1 VLLHRIAGERW
12 NKVAAL
18 TGADKP
24 PYTRAMHDLPSNE
37 QPSSENEPG
46 QPPDPARMGAAF
58 RELCEVVARL
68 RSPTGCPWDR
78 VQTLESIKPYTLEET
93 YELLEAIDS
102 RDDEAIAEELGDLL
116 LQVVLD
122 AQIAADEGRFDLLSV
137 VERITRKMIERHPHV
152 FGSAVAH
159 TAADVSQHWDAA
171 KKKEK
176 TRDSLLDGIPLA
188 LPQLARAAKLSKK
201 AARVG
206 YDFPDR
212 TMLFDKLREE
222 LAELAREL
230 FHDGVIPQVSAHV
243 TTEPVPDV
251 PIDDAVRRIRVED
264 ELGDLLFVVANI
276 ARRWKIDPEEA
287 LRRSNA
293 KFDRRFR
300 YIEQQLA
307 AQNRTLADASLIEME
322 ELYQQGKRLEQTTA
336 RNPKHE

>member
-1 VLLHRIAGERW
+1 MQ
-12 NKVAAL
+12 NS
-18 TGADKP
+18 
-24 PYTRAMHDLPSNE
+24 PSNE
-37 QPSSENEPG
+37 PPRSENEPG
-46 QPPDPARMGAAF
+46 RPPDPGRMGPAF

-93 YELLEAIDS
+93 YELLEAIDA

-122 AQIAADEGRFDLLSV
+122 AQIAADEGRFDLVGV

-152 FGSAVAH
+152 FGSAIAH

-171 KKKEK
+171 KNKEK
-176 TRDSLLDGIPLA
+176 PRDSLLDGIPLA

-212 TMLFDKLREE
+212 AMLFDKLREE
-222 LAELAREL
+222 LAELAGEL
-230 FHDGVIPQVSAHV
+230 FPDGIIPNVSAQV
-243 TTEPVPDV
+243 ETAPVPDV

-293 KFDRRFR
+293 KFERRFR

-307 AQNRTLADASLIEME
+307 AQKRTPAEASLIEME
-322 ELYQQGKRLEQTTA
+322 ELYQRGKRLEKGT
-336 RNPKHE
+336 NESG

>member
-1 VLLHRIAGERW
+1 M
-12 NKVAAL
+12 
-18 TGADKP
+18 TSS
-24 PYTRAMHDLPSNE
+24 PSNE
-37 QPSSENEPG
+37 PTAAENEPG
-46 QPPDPARMGAAF
+46 RPPDAARLGPAF
-58 RELCEVVARL
+58 REFCEVVARL

-78 VQTLESIKPYTLEET
+78 VQTLETIKPYTLEET
-93 YELLEAIDS
+93 YELLEAIDA
-102 RDDEAIAEELGDLL
+102 RDDKAIAEELGDLL

-122 AQIAADEGRFDLLSV
+122 AQIAADEGRFDLIEV

-152 FGSAVAH
+152 FGSAIAH

-176 TRDSLLDGIPLA
+176 ARDSLLDGIPLA

-212 TMLFDKLREE
+212 AMLFDKLREE
-222 LAELAREL
+222 LSELANEL
-230 FHDGVIPQVSAHV
+230 FPGGLIPDVSAHV
-243 TTEPVPDV
+243 EAEPVPDV
-251 PIDDAVRRIRVED
+251 PIDDPARRGRVED
-264 ELGDLLFVVANI
+264 ELGDILFVVANI

-300 YIEQQLA
+300 YIEEQLA
-307 AQNRTLADASLIEME
+307 AQGRTVSEATLIEME
-322 ELYQQGKRLEQTTA
+322 ELYQQGKRLE
-336 RNPKHE
+336 KKSE